1 MVKSDWVQD
10 KGKWYYLDK
19 NGVML
24 TDAVVKDKSDSN
36 KYYYLNE
43 DGVYDGKDL
52 TYEQVK
58 AMSLKVG
65 YRKGTKSSTPGVHTV
80 GEDGQ
85 EFMVTKSGIALVTPG
100 NDVVF
105 TKDMTDTLW
114 DFSKNP
120 NMFTE
125 DLKKQTVPDIPMI
138 NNTVTQT
145 VPVNINIAGNADMNT
160 VNAIKEMLPKEMKKY
175 ATGKMWNDINTAGV
189 RFRR

>member
-1 MVKSDWVQD
+1 M
-10 KGKWYYLDK
+10 
-19 NGVML
+19 
-24 TDAVVKDKSDSN
+24 
-36 KYYYLNE
+36 
-43 DGVYDGKDL
+43 
-52 TYEQVK
+52 
-58 AMSLKVG
+58 
-65 YRKGTKSSTPGVHTV
+65 
-80 GEDGQ
+80 
-85 EFMVTKSGIALVTPG
+85 TKSGVALVTPG

-138 NNTVTQT
+138 NNTITQT